1 MEIRYCLEF
10 TRGRATTV
18 KKKKMYKKVLCAS
31 KVLFV
36 NKDS

>member
-18 KKKKMYKKVLCAS
+18 KKKKNVQKGFMREQS
-31 KVLFV
+31 FV
-36 NKDS
+36 C

>member
-18 KKKKMYKKVLCAS
+18 KKKMYKKVFCAS

>member
-18 KKKKMYKKVLCAS
+18 KKKNVQKGFMREQS
-31 KVLFV
+31 FV
-36 NKDS
+36 C